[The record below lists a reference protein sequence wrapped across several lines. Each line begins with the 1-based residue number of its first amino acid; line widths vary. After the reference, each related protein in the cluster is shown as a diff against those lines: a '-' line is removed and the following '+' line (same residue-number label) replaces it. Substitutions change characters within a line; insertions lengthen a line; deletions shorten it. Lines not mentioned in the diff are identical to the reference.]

1 MTSAEHTEHADH
13 ADSAVS
19 SDSTA
24 KTGSKDQE
32 DLVSGD
38 AITSTPVSKPD
49 NKPDTKPDNKPV
61 TKPLTKS
68 AAKPSRHFTLLLSI
82 AAVVAVILFFARNLI
97 LGTPVEGYAVMMG
110 PLQQTVVASGR
121 VVWPQRIDIAAESI
135 GRVLAIPVLEGQQ
148 VVQGQL
154 LIQLEDHAERA
165 NLVLATAAVA
175 QAAATIRQQ
184 QEVAL
189 PAAEEGLVQALA
201 DASQIR
207 QQLLRIRQLS
217 TQDYVTAADL
227 ETAIRNLTVAESKVH
242 SAENQLATNQVQ
254 GSAATLARTTLA
266 QAQASLQ
273 LAQVKLQQ
281 AAIHTPAAGTLISR
295 SVESGD
301 IVQPGKILMVLA
313 AQGETQLLVQIDEKN
328 LAKLAIGQQALGSAD
343 AYAAQRFDAEIIYI
357 NPGVDAARGSVE
369 IRLRVAQPPDYLR
382 QDMTVSVDIATAH
395 SANALVIPTAA
406 LRDPSGAQPWVLV
419 VRDHRTLHQPVTVGL
434 RGDNYLEVL
443 TGVSAGEAVILPI
456 EGLITA
462 DQRVRVRLAAPMATM
477 TAAGGDL

>member
-1 MTSAEHTEHADH
+1 LVVLSNPDQATHADINK
-13 ADSAVS
+13 S
-19 SDSTA
+19 SGSTDP
-24 KTGSKDQE
+24 KGT
-32 DLVSGD
+32 VSGE
-38 AITSTPVSKPD
+38 V
-49 NKPDTKPDNKPV
+49 
-61 TKPLTKS
+61 
-68 AAKPSRHFTLLLSI
+68 AKPSRHLTLLLSI
-82 AAVVAVILFFARNLI
+82 AVVVAVILFFARNLI
-97 LGTPVEGYAVMMG
+97 LGTPVAGYAVMMG

-135 GRVLAIPVLEGQQ
+135 GRVLEIPVLEGQQ

-201 DASQIR
+201 DANQIR
-207 QQLLRIRQLS
+207 QQLLRIRQLR
-217 TQDYVTAADL
+217 TQDYVTTADL
-227 ETAIRNLTVAESKVH
+227 DTAIRNLAVAESKVH
-242 SAENQLATNQVQ
+242 SAERQVTTNQTA
-254 GSAATLARTTLA
+254 GSAATLAQTTLA

-281 AAIHTPAAGTLISR
+281 AAIHTPAAGTLIRR
-295 SVESGD
+295 SVEPGD

-343 AYAAQRFDAEIIYI
+343 AYSAQRFDAEIIYI

-382 QDMTVSVDIATAH
+382 QDMTVSVDIETAH

-406 LRDPSGAQPWVLV
+406 LRDPSGVQPWVLV
-419 VRDHRTLHQPVTVGL
+419 VRDRRTLHQPVTVGL

-462 DQRVRVRLAAPMATM
+462 DQRVRVRLAAPMAAM
-477 TAAGGDL
+477 AADGSDL